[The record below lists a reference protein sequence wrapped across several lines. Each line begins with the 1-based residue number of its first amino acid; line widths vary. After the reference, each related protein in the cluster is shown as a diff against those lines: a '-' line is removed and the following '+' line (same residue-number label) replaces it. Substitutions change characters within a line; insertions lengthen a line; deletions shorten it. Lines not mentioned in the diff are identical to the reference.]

1 MMRATN
7 SEEPIASNPSAIET
21 DIEATRAR
29 MGETLEELGTRL
41 NPHHLKAQAVDAVHE
56 ATIGRVRTMVR
67 DTGNA
72 AATAGRTAA
81 GALRDNAVPAALI
94 AAGVGLLLWNRR
106 TRRQEAELLMAPTEQ
121 NFAEREHPSGM
132 MAGAATVAGTV
143 REKAGAVAGAVSGAA
158 QQAAHRVADSTTS
171 MASTVGTTVS
181 GTVRTQSQRAATLFD
196 ENPLAVGAVVAA
208 IGVAAGFAMPASA
221 QEARLLGS
229 VRDDAVDKVKGLV
242 QEKERQIANVAER
255 VVSEVRA
262 TASETVREAARE
274 EGLAG

>member
-1 MMRATN
+1 MQATN
-7 SEEPIASNPSAIET
+7 PEENGASAIQS

-81 GALRDNAVPAALI
+81 GALRDSAVPAALI

-106 TRRQEAELLMAPTEQ
+106 TRRQEAELLMAPTER
-121 NFAEREHPSGM
+121 NVAERDQTSGM
-132 MAGAATVAGTV
+132 MAGAAAAADTV
-143 REKAGAVAGAVSGAA
+143 REKAGAVAGTVAGAA
-158 QQAAHRVADSTTS
+158 QQAAHRVADGTTS
-171 MASTVGTTVS
+171 MATSVATTVS

-208 IGVAAGFAMPASA
+208 IGVAAGFALPATD

-242 QEKERQIANVAER
+242 QEKERQITHVAER
-255 VVSEVRA
+255 VVNEVRA
-262 TASETVREAARE
+262 TATDTAREAARE
-274 EGLAG
+274 EGLVR